1 MYIEFSVYLPLAY
14 ADKRSP
20 CPNYDITTE
29 NVIMKFS
36 SIGLLL
42 AGVAGVANVR
52 FTSFPSLVYFS
63 VLRRTNLRYDT
74 LRFLVTPSSV
84 LVINAVSKVENVWE
98 YAILIGDIE
107 TKFAR
112 LALLVFSTA
121 Y

>member
-14 ADKRSP
+14 ANKRSVR
-20 CPNYDITTE
+20 PNYKITTE
-29 NVIMKFS
+29 NVFMKFS

-42 AGVAGVANVR
+42 AGVAGFANVR

-63 VLRRTNLRYDT
+63 ILRRTNLRYNT
-74 LRFLVTPSSV
+74 LRFLVTPSS
-84 LVINAVSKVENVWE
+84 LLMINAVSKVENVWE
-98 YAILIGDIE
+98 HTILIGDIE

-112 LALLVFSTA
+112 LAPLVFSTA